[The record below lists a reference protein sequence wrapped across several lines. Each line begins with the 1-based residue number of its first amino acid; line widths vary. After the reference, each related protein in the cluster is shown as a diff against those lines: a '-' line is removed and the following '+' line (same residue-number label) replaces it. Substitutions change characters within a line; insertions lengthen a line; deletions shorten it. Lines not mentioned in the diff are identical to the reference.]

1 MSRAY
6 AERAGCEWTMNKLYR
21 NRRQGMIFGVCAGIA
36 EYFAID
42 VTVVRVLTVIGALIF
57 TPMFLVAYVLL
68 GFLLPVKPTAPEGE
82 EERHWDPV
90 TRQVRASP
98 RDTLHAIRHRFT
110 DLDMRLQRLEKYV
123 TSQRY
128 KLDREFEQLRD

>member
-1 MSRAY
+1 
-6 AERAGCEWTMNKLYR
+6 MNKLYR

-36 EYFAID
+36 DYFAID

-57 TPMFLVAYVLL
+57 TPMFLLTYLLL

-82 EERHWDPV
+82 EERYRDPV
-90 TRQVRASP
+90 QRQVRAAP
-98 RDTLHAIRHRFT
+98 HDTLHAIRHRFT